1 MNNVKKVAA
10 GMFTAL
16 ALGTMPTVQADVV
29 FGITGSGDLI
39 ESDSWENLM
48 NASYHINH
56 GKSPVGWNWGHR
68 YFMADGYMFGVDGRN
83 HLVQYDSVEDLWNGV
98 NFVDYG
104 KSPQGWTR
112 VNQFFAH
119 DGEYFGMSGNG
130 TLVRSSSVL
139 DLWNGVYVDNYGRTP
154 NGWDSNNTFLLTT
167 EGLYGL
173 SDNSRQFY
181 WSEGSQLQYGGAS
194 ATILAPQSPFGWSYN
209 NQFFGDNSMNGI
221 ALNAQGNLIDASA
234 PLAIGAFGLLGLL
247 AVRRKKA

>member
-1 MNNVKKVAA
+1 MKNVKKVAA
-10 GMFTAL
+10 GLLSTI
-16 ALGTMPTVQADVV
+16 ALGALQTAQADVV
-29 FGITGSGDLI
+29 FGITGAGNLI

-48 NASYHINH
+48 DASYHINH
-56 GKSPVGWNWGHR
+56 GGPRRVELGASLFHGRWSCIWCGWS
-68 YFMADGYMFGVDGRN
+68 

-104 KSPQGWTR
+104 KSAVGWSR

-119 DGEYFGMSGNG
+119 GGEYFGMSGNG
-130 TLVRSSSVL
+130 TLVRSSSAL
-139 DLWNGVYVDNYGRTP
+139 DLWNGVYLDNYGDTP
-154 NGWDSNNTFLLTT
+154 NGWDSDNTFMLTS

-173 SDNSRQFY
+173 SNNSRQFY
-181 WSEGSQLQYGGAS
+181 WSEGKQLQYGTAS
-194 ATILAPQSPFGWSYN
+194 AKGMGPQSPFGWSYN

>member
-1 MNNVKKVAA
+1 MKNVKKVAA
-10 GMFTAL
+10 GLLATI
-16 ALGTMPTVQADVV
+16 ALGALQTAQADVV
-29 FGITGSGDLI
+29 FGITGAGNLI

-48 NASYHINH
+48 DASYHINH
-56 GKSPVGWNWGHR
+56 GKSPVGWSWGHR
-68 YFMADGYMFGVDGRN
+68 YFMADGHVFGVDGRN

-104 KSPQGWTR
+104 KSAVGWSR

-119 DGEYFGMSGNG
+119 GDEYFGMSGNG
-130 TLVRSSSVL
+130 TLVRSSSAL
-139 DLWNGVYVDNYGRTP
+139 DLWNGVYLDNYGDTP
-154 NGWDSNNTFLLTT
+154 NGWDSDNTFMLTS

-173 SDNSRQFY
+173 SNNSSQYY

-234 PLAIGAFGLLGLL
+234 PLAIGTFGLLGLL
-247 AVRRKKA
+247 AVRRKKK

>member
-1 MNNVKKVAA
+1 
-10 GMFTAL
+10 
-16 ALGTMPTVQADVV
+16 
-29 FGITGSGDLI
+29 
-39 ESDSWENLM
+39 M

-68 YFMADGYMFGVDGRN
+68 YFMTDGYMFGVDGRN

-154 NGWDSNNTFLLTT
+154 NGWDSNNTFLLTS

-173 SDNSRQFY
+173 SDSSSQYY
-181 WSEGSQLQYGGAS
+181 WNEGSQLQYGTAS
-194 ATILAPQSPFGWSYN
+194 ATVLGGQSSFGWSYN

-234 PLAIGAFGLLGLL
+234 PLAISAFGLLGLL
-247 AVRRKKA
+247 AARRRKK

>member
-1 MNNVKKVAA
+1 MKNVKKVAA
-10 GMFTAL
+10 GLLATI
-16 ALGTMPTVQADVV
+16 ALGALQTAQADVV
-29 FGITGSGDLI
+29 FGITGAGNLI

-48 NASYHINH
+48 DASYHINH
-56 GKSPVGWNWGHR
+56 GKSPVGWSWGHR
-68 YFMADGYMFGVDGRN
+68 YFMADGHVFGVDGRN

-104 KSPQGWTR
+104 KSAVGWSR

-119 DGEYFGMSGNG
+119 GGEYFGMSGNG
-130 TLVRSSSVL
+130 TLVRSSSAL
-139 DLWNGVYVDNYGRTP
+139 DLWNGVYLDNYGDTP
-154 NGWDSNNTFLLTT
+154 NGWDSDNTFMLTS

-173 SDNSRQFY
+173 SNNSSQYY

-247 AVRRKKA
+247 AVRRKKK

>member
-1 MNNVKKVAA
+1 
-10 GMFTAL
+10 
-16 ALGTMPTVQADVV
+16 
-29 FGITGSGDLI
+29 
-39 ESDSWENLM
+39 
-48 NASYHINH
+48 
-56 GKSPVGWNWGHR
+56 
-68 YFMADGYMFGVDGRN
+68 MADGHVFGVDGRN
-83 HLVQYDSVEDLWNGV
+83 HLVQYDSVEDLWNGI

-104 KSPQGWTR
+104 KSAVGWSR

-119 DGEYFGMSGNG
+119 GGEYFGVSGNG
-130 TLVRSSSVL
+130 TLVRSSSAL
-139 DLWNGVYVDNYGRTP
+139 DLWNGVYLNNYGDIP
-154 NGWDSNNTFLLTT
+154 NGWDSDNTFLLTS

-173 SDNSRQFY
+173 SNSSSQYY
-181 WSEGSQLQYGGAS
+181 WSEGTQLQYGGAS